1 MRSDQL
7 SYPPNGNI
15 IPQNNWIDSNSMKI
29 LRFSTPDLS
38 PRYGWLHEARIG
50 QLDGDP
56 FSAYRRLDPEIPVD
70 SVTLLPPVKPSKIIC
85 VGRNFEAHAR
95 EMDNPVDEIPLL
107 FLKPPSSLTAPGT
120 PIILPP
126 QSRQVQH
133 EAELAVVIGKQGR
146 WIHPDSAM
154 DHVFGYTIAND
165 VTARDLQQTDRLFTR
180 AKGFD
185 TFCPLG
191 PWIETDFDPSD
202 ALITCHV
209 GDELRQMASTRD
221 MVFTIP
227 QLIVFAS
234 SIMTLEPGDLILT
247 GTPAGVG
254 DLTAGISVSITIE
267 GLGTLTNP
275 VLSEAD

>member
-133 EAELAVVIGKQGR
+133 EAELAVVIGK
-146 WIHPDSAM
+146 
-154 DHVFGYTIAND
+154 
-165 VTARDLQQTDRLFTR
+165 
-180 AKGFD
+180 
-185 TFCPLG
+185 
-191 PWIETDFDPSD
+191 
-202 ALITCHV
+202 
-209 GDELRQMASTRD
+209 
-221 MVFTIP
+221 
-227 QLIVFAS
+227 
-234 SIMTLEPGDLILT
+234 
-247 GTPAGVG
+247 
-254 DLTAGISVSITIE
+254 
-267 GLGTLTNP
+267 
-275 VLSEAD
+275 